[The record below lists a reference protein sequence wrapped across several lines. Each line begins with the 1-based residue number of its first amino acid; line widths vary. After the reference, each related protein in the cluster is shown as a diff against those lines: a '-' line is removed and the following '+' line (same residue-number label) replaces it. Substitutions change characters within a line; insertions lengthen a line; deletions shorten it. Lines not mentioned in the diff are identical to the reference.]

1 MRCVQQT
8 TNLSYFLSVS
18 IKAPTTNFITPYDIL
33 WERIIMKRLQ
43 LLLLLLIAHLDKEHP
58 IAEAK
63 TKLVKELDVFQQ
75 VVVAGTSVT
84 VLVVVPR
91 FDIIKRL
98 STRGENTSNHLLISS
113 LTTGFMLLA
122 VIKACSSLW
131 LVIKGTRHIGTTSE
145 PLGFTC

>member
-1 MRCVQQT
+1 M
-8 TNLSYFLSVS
+8 
-18 IKAPTTNFITPYDIL
+18 A
-33 WERIIMKRLQ
+33 MKRLR
-43 LLLLLLIAHLDKEHP
+43 LLLLLLLAHLDKEHP

-75 VVVAGTSVT
+75 VVIAGTSVA

-91 FDIIKRL
+91 FDIIKDL
-98 STRGENTSNHLLISS
+98 TTRAEETSHHLLISS

-145 PLGFTC
+145 PLVFTCSKKFHLISA